1 MPGRARSPGRSQRA
15 AQPSLCLAERAPE
28 LRAVSRTRGAELGRQ
43 LTLEETIAVTVFLRK
58 YLVSKTLL

>member
-28 LRAVSRTRGAELGRQ
+28 LRAVSRTGGAELGRQ
-43 LTLEETIAVTVFLRK
+43 LTLEEIIAVTVFLRK